1 MKDIDLIKSDIDDE
15 IDKYL
20 KKLFA
25 TKDYKL
31 FFDRLY
37 DHHVMNNDGGVIEQ
51 TMIERNLIR
60 KESETRVL
68 TSLGIEISKQGGWK
82 SHLNKKKEKENE
94 EIERVRQEDLKLKYD
109 LRVSRFSAKTIVWFF
124 IISCVSL
131 ILSIYT
137 LLKEQIDGLVS
148 NLFSFFK

>member
-1 MKDIDLIKSDIDDE
+1 MMDIDDE

-20 KKLFA
+20 KKLFGA
-25 TKDYKL
+25 RDYTL
-31 FFDRLY
+31 FASDLYEGFFMYNVPHPIDRAIIGKGL
-37 DHHVMNNDGGVIEQ
+37 
-51 TMIERNLIR
+51 IERDHDARI
-60 KESETRVL
+60 L
-68 TSLGIEISKQGGWK
+68 TELGIRISQQGGWRQY
-82 SHLNKKKEKENE
+82 LNKEKEKENE